1 MCHHV
6 CGTYTCIQL
15 TYCVCTCAHVFVRGH
30 DHVQGQAGPSL
41 VREEVSSLDYMM
53 YFCRLEEL
61 LVANNLEETS
71 EAITIKHQLW

>member
-1 MCHHV
+1 M
-6 CGTYTCIQL
+6 
-15 TYCVCTCAHVFVRGH
+15 FVRGH

-71 EAITIKHQLW
+71 EAITIKHELW